1 MKKVNWRAALLG
13 LASGMMAVV
22 VLTAVGAGAM
32 AKGVVD
38 VGYLGYFAAVI
49 LVLSGLTGGLSAM
62 VGGGGEADALIAAVG
77 ELVVLVGLNAV
88 LNGGEMEG
96 FVVTALAVT
105 GGCGA
110 AVLLRLNRGSGR
122 RRRRRRR

>member
-1 MKKVNWRAALLG
+1 MKKPNWRAAALG
-13 LASGMMAVV
+13 IAGAMMTVV
-22 VLTAVGAGAM
+22 VLTAGAAGLM
-32 AKGVVD
+32 ARGIVD
-38 VGYLGYFAAVI
+38 VDQMGYFAAGI
-49 LVLSGLTGGLSAM
+49 LVLSGLVGGLAAM
-62 VGGGGEADALIAAVG
+62 AGGGGEIDASLAMIG

-96 FVVTALAVT
+96 IMVTALAVA

-110 AVLLRLNRGSGR
+110 AVLLRLNRGNGR

>member
-1 MKKVNWRAALLG
+1 MKKLNWRAVLLG
-13 LASGMMAVV
+13 AAGAMMAVV
-22 VLTAVGAGAM
+22 ILTAGAAGLM
-32 AKGVVD
+32 ARGVVD
-38 VGYLGYFAAVI
+38 VGYMGYFAAGV
-49 LVLSGLTGGLSAM
+49 LVLSGLVGGLAAM
-62 VGGGGEADALIAAVG
+62 AGGGGEIDAALAAVG

-96 FVVTALAVT
+96 IGVTVLAVA

-110 AVLLRLNRGSGR
+110 AVLLRMNRGNCR

>member
-1 MKKVNWRAALLG
+1 MKKPNWRAALLG

-22 VLTAVGAGAM
+22 VLTAVGAGSM
-32 AKGVVD
+32 ARGVVD

-49 LVLSGLTGGLSAM
+49 LVLSGLTGGLAAM
-62 VGGGGEADALIAAVG
+62 VGGGGEADALIAAAG

-96 FVVTALAVT
+96 FGVTALAVAA
-105 GGCGA
+105 GSGA